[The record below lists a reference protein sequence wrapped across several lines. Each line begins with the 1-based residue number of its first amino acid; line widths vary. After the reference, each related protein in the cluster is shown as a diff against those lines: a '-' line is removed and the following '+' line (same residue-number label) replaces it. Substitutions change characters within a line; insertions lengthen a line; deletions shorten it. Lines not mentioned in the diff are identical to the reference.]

1 MKKRRLYQF
10 FVAALALAF
19 AGCSHDEL
27 AEVNPG
33 NGENNSKDAVYMNVT
48 VQLPV
53 GAGTRSETGENGG
66 SSGGTEVGLD
76 RENKVNS
83 VLLVLADKDNKFIG
97 CAEQTSN
104 LKTNEKNGTATTVQS
119 ISKTVLSAYYGV
131 SATNANPELTADK
144 QQINVFIFCNPTT
157 ALKEL
162 FKGLS
167 AEDET
172 WHDAI
177 CTSSETAAGVNDNAT
192 IWGGADYQGGFLMSS
207 SKIFTKKLPK
217 KFADWE
223 NFTDEETPF
232 KLSEDNT
239 NIGGATDNSIL
250 NGTGDKSKDGIDG
263 GAISVERSVA
273 RFDFKDA
280 SPGNNTYDVVTD
292 PEDDSKYI
300 IQIQLT
306 KMALVNMSKQFYYLR
321 RVSPNG
327 KNENTTLCGTETS
340 ANYVVDTDTDDKIGG
355 ESCNIIKNNTY
366 ADHFNFCLGH
376 TYPEDGVTKWAIDP
390 TAREQWYTSTISD
403 VLKGTEDNPD
413 WNGTTGDYRI
423 WRYVIENTI
432 PDDVDYQV
440 NGIST
445 GIVFK
450 GQMIAVG
457 EDDVEEDKKSSLYK
471 ALTKAT
477 GNPAVDPILYVFDK
491 QIYVSWTEVRAA
503 AIEQA
508 QGSPL
513 YDAVFGTPKDDVIP
527 AVAEG
532 DKPAVYSNDETS
544 ADYLWNAWHNVEGGK
559 TEANLKAFKKAAT
572 GNDFT
577 IYESSIDEGKA
588 GYYCYYFYWN
598 RHNDNGNNGI
608 MGPME
613 FDVVRNNVYKLAV
626 TGIRKLGHPRV
637 TENDPDPVDPEN
649 PDEDGDVYLSVS
661 VKVLPWVVRINNI
674 EF

>member
-1 MKKRRLYQF
+1 MKKRKLYQF

-19 AGCSHDEL
+19 ASCSHDEL

-53 GAGTRSETGENGG
+53 GTGTRSETGENGG
-66 SSGGTEVGLD
+66 SSDGTEVGLD

-104 LKTNEKNGTATTVQS
+104 LKEANGKVETTQS
-119 ISKTVLSAYYGV
+119 ISKTVLSAYYEV
-131 SATNANPELTADK
+131 SATNANPELKEDK
-144 QQINVFIFCNPTT
+144 QKINVFIFCNPTT

-162 FKGLS
+162 FEGLE
-167 AEDET
+167 AENET
-172 WHDAI
+172 WHDKI
-177 CTSSETAAGVNDNAT
+177 CTSSETKAGVNDNAT

-223 NFTDEETPF
+223 NFTDEGNPF

-250 NGTGDKSKDGIDG
+250 NGTGDSDIDG
-263 GAISVERSVA
+263 GPISVERSVA

-280 SPGNNTYDVVTD
+280 SPLGGNTYNVVTD
-292 PEDDSKYI
+292 PEDDKKYI

-327 KNENTTLCGTETS
+327 KNENTILCGTETS
-340 ANYVVDTDTDDKIGG
+340 ANYVVDTDADDKTGG

-376 TYPEDGVTKWAIDP
+376 TYPEDGKTKWAIDP
-390 TAREQWYTSTISD
+390 IAREQWYTSKISD
-403 VLKGTEDNPD
+403 VLNGTPDNPD
-413 WNGTTGDYRI
+413 WSGATGDYRI

-450 GQMIAVG
+450 GKMIAPEG
-457 EDDVEEDKKSSLYK
+457 SKGTLAD
-471 ALTKAT
+471 AINHAT
-477 GNPAVDPILYVFDK
+477 GVPANDPILYVFDK
-491 QIYVSWTEVRAA
+491 QIYVTWKEVRAA

-513 YDAVFGTPKDDVIP
+513 YDAVFGKTTVPPVAEK
-527 AVAEG
+527 AAEG
-532 DKPAVYSNDETS
+532 DNAAIEAVYSNDENS
-544 ADYLWNAWHNVEGGK
+544 ADYLWNAWHNAKGGK

-572 GNDFT
+572 ENKFT
-577 IYESSIDEGKA
+577 IYESSIDEGEA

-598 RHNDNGNNGI
+598 RHNDNGNNGV

-637 TENDPDPVDPEN
+637 TENDPDPVDPKN

-661 VKVLPWVVRINNI
+661 VEVLPWVVRINNI